1 MPNQQKSHNNQH
13 KDTLLNNMNNIKM
26 LPALLAFAEVAK
38 QQSFT
43 RAAEQLGMS
52 KSAVSQQVK
61 RLEEQIG
68 QQLLSRH
75 TRGMSLTATGQT
87 LLARCELLQDQV
99 NLAFEAIDSSKATP
113 SGPFA
118 ITLPHACEHD
128 IVMPALKQLCV
139 EFPQLEPTLLVS
151 DEPQDLIAN
160 KLDVAIFAG
169 DLPDSHYRAL
179 PIGTAREILCA
190 SPQYAQKHA
199 PIKSVEHLQ
208 RLRWVAAPW
217 QDSSITLFDGQSMA
231 SKREKIELPV
241 TFAAHSNTLPS
252 ALALV
257 RFDMGAALLPEFV
270 LQEGLATGELQQLL
284 PSHSGRQ
291 WPFYMVHRFQGDKP
305 LHVTRFHQ
313 LLSHYFAKASV

>member
-1 MPNQQKSHNNQH
+1 
-13 KDTLLNNMNNIKM
+13 MNNIKM

-43 RAAEQLGMS
+43 RAAERLGMS

-75 TRGMSLTATGQT
+75 TRGMSLTSTGQT

-128 IVMPALKQLCV
+128 IVMPALKQLCT
-139 EFPQLEPTLLVS
+139 EFSLLEPTLVVS

-179 PIGTAREILCA
+179 PIGAAREILCA
-190 SPQYAQKHA
+190 SPSYLQKNK
-199 PIKSVEHLQ
+199 PVKSIEDLQ
-208 RLRWVAAPW
+208 TLRWVAAPW
-217 QDSSITLFDGQSMA
+217 QKSSITLFELSSDQHSRA
-231 SKREKIELPV
+231 EKIELPV
-241 TFAAHSNTLPS
+241 VFAAHSNTLPS

-270 LQEGLATGELQQLL
+270 VREGLSKGELQTIL
-284 PSHSGRQ
+284 PSHTGRL

-305 LHVTRFHQ
+305 QHVTRFHQ
-313 LLSHYFAKASV
+313 LLSHFFAKASV

>member
-1 MPNQQKSHNNQH
+1 
-13 KDTLLNNMNNIKM
+13 MNNIKM

-61 RLEEQIG
+61 RLEEQVG

-75 TRGMSLTATGQT
+75 TRGMSLTATGKA

-128 IVMPALKQLCV
+128 IVMPALKQLCA
-139 EFPQLEPTLLVS
+139 EFPQLEPKLLVS

-160 KLDVAIFAG
+160 KLDVALFAG

-179 PIGTAREILCA
+179 PIGTAREMLCA
-190 SPQYAQKHA
+190 SPGYLQKNG
-199 PIKSVEHLQ
+199 PVKSIDDLQ

-217 QDSSITLFDGQSMA
+217 QKDSLTLFAPKGDSQTGD
-231 SKREKIELPV
+231 EKIELPV